1 MGKCMT
7 ANELAD
13 ELDKSR
19 QKPYTSEH
27 LVGKAANMLRQF
39 GLAESIVKQQAL
51 DIEEW
56 KRKYKDMHNL
66 ATQVMSKV
74 HQLEKEAQ
82 MNNEPVAWIPKGMTL
97 AKPKD
102 LTDCI
107 PLYTHLAKELADE
120 LDILND
126 FYCSKAAEML
136 RQQQAEIE
144 ALKAEKIRA
153 YDNGYEDGR
162 KPNTNKAQEK

>member
-1 MGKCMT
+1 MT

-66 ATQVMSKV
+66 ATQAMSKV

-82 MNNEPVAWIPKGMTL
+82 MNNEPVAWTACLDCGQRVTGDSIHTCSPQLKT
-97 AKPKD
+97 
-102 LTDCI
+102 LTD
-107 PLYTHLAKELADE
+107 KE
-120 LDILND
+120 ILNIAHQIRLID
-126 FYCSKAAEML
+126 RQTADDGHLYFARAIL
-136 RQQQAEIE
+136 R
-144 ALKAEKIRA
+144 
-153 YDNGYEDGR
+153 
-162 KPNTNKAQEK
+162 KAQE